1 MTAFSPTPQGRH
13 VDFKNC
19 IIVMTSNV
27 GAKNITDKKG
37 KLGFEDRTGGDE
49 DNMSHEKIKEAVM
62 GDLRRTF
69 RPEFLNRIDDIIVF
83 HQLTRE
89 NIPQIAEN
97 MIKTV
102 KDRVKT
108 LGITID
114 VDKTAVD
121 RMAEVGFDPV
131 YGARPLRRAIQSNIE
146 DIIAENILE
155 GNIKEG
161 DSATVLEKDGKILV
175 EKN

>member
-1 MTAFSPTPQGRH
+1 
-13 VDFKNC
+13 
-19 IIVMTSNV
+19 
-27 GAKNITDKKG
+27 
-37 KLGFEDRTGGDE
+37 
-49 DNMSHEKIKEAVM
+49 
-62 GDLRRTF
+62 
-69 RPEFLNRIDDIIVF
+69 
-83 HQLTRE
+83 
-89 NIPQIAEN
+89 